1 MIGGFYLTKRY
12 QFEEIRLYAILS
24 FIFMSLIYSGI
35 SLFYMSL
42 PNTEHSNFSFL
53 FQNFVFFCTWNLI
66 RYFYFSTTKY
76 SQNWVFLIYGCIDLF
91 TVSFYFGVPTLDQG
105 GKIVILFI
113 LIIASIYRGR
123 KIGLTLTLLWFPMKL
138 ASDFIFVNLLSNSG
152 DHHFHRLMI
161 SEQIVEA
168 VYFQAMLLILVFITE
183 IIYRE
188 IADKE
193 KENNRLLHE
202 IADQYK
208 ELNDA
213 HDEIEAKNDRLKKA
227 NDELEDANKKL
238 THRFAELFTVQQ
250 VSKAIS
256 SLLDI
261 NELMKYVNDI
271 ILGVMG
277 VKDSTIILFNEKT
290 SKLEIHSTN
299 MADEKAYAAL
309 FNNVN
314 YSEVLNIL
322 EGENAIWDNNVDPS
336 KFGFAKERGIKS
348 FICVPIISK
357 LKKFGIILVEQN
369 FENAFDIDKVNL
381 LTVIAQQ
388 VGMAMENADLY
399 QAMHELAVKD
409 NLTGTYNKLYFH
421 ERLQE
426 ELINAKNECYEL
438 SVAMFDIDH
447 FKKFNDTY
455 GHLFGDKVL
464 KTVAEVM
471 NQSIRSKDVIA
482 RFGGEEFII
491 LFPHT
496 SLTKANKIVERLRK
510 KIERTN
516 IRDGSICVSVTASFG
531 VACFPQNAS
540 NIMELLK
547 DADDALYKAKDSGRN
562 CVRSSE
568 KYENNNKGEL

>member
-35 SLFYMSL
+35 SFFYMSS
-42 PNTEHSNFSFL
+42 PHSEYSRFPFI
-53 FQNFVFFCTWNLI
+53 FENFVFFCTWNLV
-66 RYFYFSTTKY
+66 RYYCFNTAKY

-91 TVSFYFGVPTLDQG
+91 TVSFYFGIPTLDQG

-123 KIGLTLTLLWFPMKL
+123 KIGLILTSLWFPMKM
-138 ASDFIFVNLLSNSG
+138 ASDFIFLNLQKNLG
-152 DHHFHRLMI
+152 DPHFHGVMI
-161 SEQIVEA
+161 SEQIAEA
-168 VYFQAMLLILVFITE
+168 LYFQVMLLILVFITE

-188 IADKE
+188 ISDKE
-193 KENNRLLHE
+193 KLNDRLLHE
-202 IADQYK
+202 IADQYQ

-213 HDEIEAKNDRLKKA
+213 HDEIEAKNAKLKKA
-227 NDELEDANKKL
+227 NIELEDANKKL
-238 THRFAELFTVQQ
+238 THRFAEIFTVQQ

-271 ILGVMG
+271 TLGVMG
-277 VKDSTIILFNEKT
+277 VKDSTIILFNEKN
-290 SKLEIHSTN
+290 SKLEIHTTN
-299 MADEKAYAAL
+299 ITDEKTYVAL
-309 FNNVN
+309 FNNIN
-314 YSEVLNIL
+314 YSEFQNIL
-322 EGENAIWDNNVDPS
+322 EGGTAIWDNNVDPS

-348 FICVPIISK
+348 FICAPIISK
-357 LKKFGIILVEQN
+357 LKKFGLILVEQN
-369 FENAFDIDKVNL
+369 FENAFDIDKVKL

-399 QAMHELAVKD
+399 HKMHELAIRD
-409 NLTGTYNKLYFH
+409 NLTGAYNKLYFH

-426 ELINAKNECYEL
+426 ELMNAQNECYEL

-464 KTVAEVM
+464 KTVVEVIS
-471 NQSIRSKDVIA
+471 QSIRSKDIIA

-496 SLTKANKIVERLRK
+496 SLIKASKIVERLRE
-510 KIERTN
+510 KIEHTN
-516 IRDGSICVSVTASFG
+516 IEDGSVCVSVTASFG
-531 VACFPQNAS
+531 VANFPKNAS

-562 CVRSSE
+562 CVRASE
-568 KYENNNKGEL
+568 KYENNSKE